1 LPGSIARFDVDL
13 AGTNTALADGLK
25 FGLWLTDNPDYARQ
39 YGPTVL
45 AVEVPENINLKRFSS
60 WDELEREIN
69 EYDSPEEFVSALLK
83 NGFQGVITFWVGG
96 VVWFIGGC
104 SCWLWFF
111 RLALKTQRST
121 LAGSG
126 KIQGRRLLLLVGQTA
141 LVALRH
147 YTL

>member
-1 LPGSIARFDVDL
+1 MKLYHGSKTSFARFDVDL

-83 NGFQGVITFWVGG
+83 NGFQGVIFYQNGWAPGQD
-96 VVWFIGGC
+96 IGIFDLG
-104 SCWLWFF
+104 
-111 RLALKTQRST
+111 
-121 LAGSG
+121 
-126 KIQGRRLLLLVGQTA
+126 IIELLEFSEI
-141 LVALRH
+141 
-147 YTL
+147 